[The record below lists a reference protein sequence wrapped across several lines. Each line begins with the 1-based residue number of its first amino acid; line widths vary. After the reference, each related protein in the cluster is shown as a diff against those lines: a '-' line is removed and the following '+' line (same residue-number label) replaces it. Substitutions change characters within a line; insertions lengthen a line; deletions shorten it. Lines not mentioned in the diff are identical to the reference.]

1 MSRNEIS
8 VEQPAAIS
16 LDRRSG
22 AGERDY
28 ERAVITKIS
37 LRCVPLIVALY
48 IVNYLDRSN
57 ISFAKLTMS
66 ERLGMDAAQY
76 GFAAGIFFIGY
87 LLFQVP
93 SNLALHRFGARRG
106 LAVILFFWGL
116 IASLTAFV
124 QNITE
129 LNVLRFGLGLA
140 EAGFFPGIIMYLT
153 NWFPRSERA
162 RMISLCMIAVPISA
176 IIGAPLST
184 ALMQYG
190 HGVLLGLEG
199 WRFMFLVEGVP
210 AILLAFITL
219 VYLTDQPTQAKWL
232 TPQELTWLRSILE
245 NERAETSRQFN
256 WSLKRVLMNFRTLCL
271 GFVAFGLLYG
281 LYAVSFFLPTIV
293 ADFSRTFGT
302 KFSLF
307 EIGLIVAVPF
317 AVGTV
322 VMVLWSR
329 HADRAGDLVWHVA
342 LPMAIGGVSIP
353 IALYMS
359 SPFTAMAA
367 ITVTLASVL
376 AALPVFWAMPS
387 AYLVGSAL
395 AAGLAAINT
404 IGQLSGFV
412 GPFIT
417 GWLADLTG
425 SNRAGM
431 WVIGIIMVAAAVVT
445 VVLGA
450 EPRADTCA
458 MAGHTSD

>member
-1 MSRNEIS
+1 MSNNEAF
-8 VEQPAAIS
+8 VEQPAPVS
-16 LDRRSG
+16 LDSKG
-22 AGERDY
+22 IASERDY
-28 ERAVITKIS
+28 KREVIRKVS

-48 IVNYLDRSN
+48 IVNYLDRTN
-57 ISFAKLTMS
+57 ISFAKLTMAES
-66 ERLGMDAAQY
+66 LSMDAAQF

-93 SNLALHRFGARRG
+93 SNLAVHHFGARRG
-106 LAVILFFWGL
+106 IAAIVFVWGI

-124 QNITE
+124 QNIVE
-129 LNVLRFGLGLA
+129 LNILRFGLGVA
-140 EAGFFPGIIMYLT
+140 EAGFFPGIILYLA

-162 RMISLCMIAVPISA
+162 RMISWCMIAVPISA

-190 HGVLLGLEG
+190 HGALFGLDG

-210 AILLAFITL
+210 AMLLALITL
-219 VYLTDQPTQAKWL
+219 FYLTDHPTQAKWL
-232 TPQELTWLRSILE
+232 KPQEVAWLRSALE
-245 NERAETSRQFN
+245 SEKEETSRQFD
-256 WSLKRVLMNFRTLCL
+256 WSLKRVLLDFRTLCL

-307 EIGLIVAVPF
+307 QIGLIVAVPF
-317 AVGTV
+317 TVGAVA
-322 VMVLWSR
+322 MVLWSR
-329 HADRAGDLVWHVA
+329 HSDRTGEVVWHVA
-342 LPMAIGGVSIP
+342 LPMAIGGVAIP

-367 ITVTLASVL
+367 ITITLASVL

-387 AYLVGSAL
+387 AYLVGGAL

-404 IGQLSGFV
+404 IAQISGFV
-412 GPFIT
+412 GPFVT
-417 GWLADLTG
+417 GWLADWTG

-431 WVIGIIMVAAAVVT
+431 WVIGIIMVAAAATT
-445 VVLGA
+445 VAIGA
-450 EPRADTCA
+450 TPRADARGST
-458 MAGHTSD
+458 GRGRR